1 VEQDSWSDDEHRAF
15 WRVLLPLWP
24 RPPRTQLTRERL
36 EMLAFYLNERG
47 LSRNE
52 VAQVLS
58 KEPDTLRRNHYFER
72 GLIGEV
78 SLTFRLSSV
87 SDPIF
92 YPGAEPYLFEGVDRL
107 PRVQDTEPRG
117 QDEPRNPRVA
127 VVDPPPP
134 TQTIRWAFQSAH
146 RACPHTAEIIVPGS
160 QLKTHPLRVDVYRPS
175 CPIADRLGIDPSPG
189 QAWEWEEDWV
199 YRCPSWRAAR
209 ARWRLARS
217 QVLAGRRPTSSTRR
231 MARWCA
237 RCGCRVRTSRP

>member
-1 VEQDSWSDDEHRAF
+1 
-15 WRVLLPLWP
+15 
-24 RPPRTQLTRERL
+24 
-36 EMLAFYLNERG
+36 MLAFYLNARG

>member
-1 VEQDSWSDDEHRAF
+1 MKSPKYF
-15 WRVLLPLWP
+15 L
-24 RPPRTQLTRERL
+24 
-36 EMLAFYLNERG
+36 
-47 LSRNE
+47 
-52 VAQVLS
+52 

-92 YPGAEPYLFEGVDRL
+92 YPGAEAYLFEGVDRL

-189 QAWEWEEDWV
+189 AGLGMG
-199 YRCPSWRAAR
+199 R
-209 ARWRLARS
+209 RLGLPVS
-217 QVLAGRRPTSSTRR
+217 ELAGSEGPMAVSPIPGPRRASAYVFNPTNGSL
-231 MARWCA
+231 
-237 RCGCRVRTSRP
+237 VRTLRMPREDIPALIF

>member
-1 VEQDSWSDDEHRAF
+1 
-15 WRVLLPLWP
+15 
-24 RPPRTQLTRERL
+24 
-36 EMLAFYLNERG
+36 MLAFYLNARG

-189 QAWEWEEDWV
+189 AGLGMGRRLGLPVSELAGSEGPAIDGIAAV
-199 YRCPSWRAAR
+199 GHHRPPAPARAR
-209 ARWRLARS
+209 ARWGTARTERKRRAGSYDPHRALRL
-217 QVLAGRRPTSSTRR
+217 P
-231 MARWCA
+231 
-237 RCGCRVRTSRP
+237 PP